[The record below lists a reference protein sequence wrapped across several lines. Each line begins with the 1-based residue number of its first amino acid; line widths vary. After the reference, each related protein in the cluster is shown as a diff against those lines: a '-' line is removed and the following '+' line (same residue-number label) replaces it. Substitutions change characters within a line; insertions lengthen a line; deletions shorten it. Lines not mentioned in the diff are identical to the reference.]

1 MKNQPATRQK
11 APHLWVMVR
20 FPLTPSTHSLTSPL
34 LSSPSC
40 PPPILQSLLHVRDL
54 FLWSPACNSRPWAH
68 LAVSVPRGPPV
79 LSNSRGSPPASYPPS
94 SPSTPDNAHLK
105 EVHSL
110 CNAVFNYLSS
120 AELPLACEGGSS
132 VSSMFN
138 SGDPC
143 VCHLKC

>member
-1 MKNQPATRQK
+1 MKNQTATRQK
-11 APHLWVMVR
+11 APHLWVESWCG
-20 FPLTPSTHSLTSPL
+20 FHSLLPHIPSLL

-40 PPPILQSLLHVRDL
+40 RPPPPPPPSPPPAAAF
-54 FLWSPACNSRPWAH
+54 FLWSPACPSGPWAH
-68 LAVSVPRGPPV
+68 LAGSVPRGTLV
-79 LSNSRGSPPASYPPS
+79 LSNSHGSPPASYPPS

-110 CNAVFNYLSS
+110 CNAVFNHLSS

-143 VCHLKC
+143 VCHL